1 MQVVTT
7 SLIVETLLTKGEVVL
22 PDFGEGNRIKIQQ
35 HMYQAKKQ
43 LAKQGMGVMPE
54 YDGYFIRS

>member
-7 SLIVETLLTKGEVVL
+7 SQIVETLLTKGELVL

-35 HMYQAKKQ
+35 RMYQAKKQ
-43 LAKQGMGVMPE
+43 LAKKVWV
-54 YDGYFIRS
+54 

>member
-22 PDFGEGNRIKIQQ
+22 PDFGEGDRIKIQK
-35 HMYQAKKQ
+35 HMHQAKKH
-43 LAKQGMGVMPE
+43 LAKKGMGVMP
-54 YDGYFIRS
+54 

>member
-7 SLIVETLLTKGEVVL
+7 SQIVETLLTKGELVL

-35 HMYQAKKQ
+35 HMHHAKKTPRETRHGCDAGARR
-43 LAKQGMGVMPE
+43 LL
-54 YDGYFIRS
+54 Y

>member
-7 SLIVETLLTKGEVVL
+7 SQIVETLLTKGELVL

-35 HMYQAKKQ
+35 HMTRQKNNLRNK
-43 LAKQGMGVMPE
+43 VWV
-54 YDGYFIRS
+54 

>member
-1 MQVVTT
+1 MQIVTT
-7 SLIVETLLTKGEVVL
+7 SQIVETLLTKGELVL

-35 HMYQAKKQ
+35 HMYQAKKH

-54 YDGYFIRS
+54 

>member
-7 SLIVETLLTKGEVVL
+7 SQIVETLLTKGELVL

-35 HMYQAKKQ
+35 HMYQAKKTPRETRYGCDARVRW
-43 LAKQGMGVMPE
+43 LL
-54 YDGYFIRS
+54 Y